1 MDEMTLPKTIT
12 ENGMEYILDEETQT
26 YLPNLS
32 VPEGEPIGKYGMLR
46 KKYLKENRSPFY
58 QAMLIKGTLDEHLRE
73 IDQTAK
79 NRLDR
84 MLPDM
89 MKSAGVTEQLK
100 AADQMK
106 WVGLMNNI
114 KHSAEEII
122 LNELIYS

>member
-1 MDEMTLPKTIT
+1 MSEMTLPKTIT

-46 KKYLKENRSPFY
+46 KKYLKENRSPLY

-79 NRLDR
+79 DRLDR

-100 AADQMK
+100 ATDQMK

-114 KHSAEEII
+114 KHSAEEVI

>member
-1 MDEMTLPKTIT
+1 MSEMTLPKTIT
-12 ENGMEYILDEETQT
+12 ENGMEYILDEGTQT

-46 KKYLKENRSPFY
+46 KKYLKKNRSPLY

-73 IDQTAK
+73 IDKTAK
-79 NRLDR
+79 ERLDR

-100 AADQMK
+100 ATDQMK

>member
-1 MDEMTLPKTIT
+1 MSEMTLPKTIT
-12 ENGMEYILDEETQT
+12 ENGMEYILDEGTQT

-46 KKYLKENRSPFY
+46 KKYLKENHSPLY

-79 NRLDR
+79 DRLDR

-89 MKSAGVTEQLK
+89 MKPAGVTEQLK
-100 AADQMK
+100 ATDQMK
-106 WVGLMNNI
+106 WVGMMNNI

-122 LNELIYS
+122 LDELIYS